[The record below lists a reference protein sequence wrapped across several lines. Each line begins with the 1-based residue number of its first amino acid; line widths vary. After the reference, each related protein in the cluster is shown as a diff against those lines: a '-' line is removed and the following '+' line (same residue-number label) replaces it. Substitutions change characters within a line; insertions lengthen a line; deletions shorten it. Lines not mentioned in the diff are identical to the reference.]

1 MLEENRF
8 TVIEATNKY
17 AVFIGE
23 DIYGQWI
30 LWGTF
35 AELEEA
41 QKFIKQNK
49 NVFISRSV
57 MIVQIL
63 HWQRRK
69 Q

>member
-1 MLEENRF
+1 VLEENRF